1 MKKILSLILFA
12 SMATAAWAGPKKSA
26 NIDTL
31 VVTTT
36 PQMHCQ
42 GCETKIKQ
50 NIRFVKGVKKINTS
64 LQNQKVTVI
73 YDKSK
78 SDYNDFVAAFKK
90 IGYDIKKK

>member
-1 MKKILSLILFA
+1 MNKQ
-12 SMATAAWAGPKKSA
+12 
-26 NIDTL
+26 N
-31 VVTTT
+31 
-36 PQMHCQ
+36 CQ

>member
-1 MKKILSLILFA
+1 M
-12 SMATAAWAGPKKSA
+12 
-26 NIDTL
+26 
-31 VVTTT
+31 
-36 PQMHCQ
+36 
-42 GCETKIKQ
+42 
-50 NIRFVKGVKKINTS
+50 KGVKKINTS